1 MLKKQLKFF
10 IVIGAISGLFLVL
23 SYFLNV
29 PSVKADDSML
39 IRELL
44 FTVEDSQGDAIGVKI
59 MENPQRLPPLLW
71 YNQNVSNPASPS
83 YFAVDNY
90 YALRDGRTV
99 YVGAPNLDNTS
110 GYEISSY
117 IYIFSYNEGASSETI
132 NIFNQLLENLRF
144 NHNINNLT
152 EKRELQR
159 DLLRIYDFSEIENS
173 LNNYYNSSRRYPA
186 LSSGTYVLG
195 KTYTTWPSWQY
206 TLSSELGQSL
216 PVDPINRFNGSC
228 SACPDNTS
236 QPDYQCSGTCY
247 NPMTGDFIHPN
258 GSHVYEYYA
267 PQDISCDGQGYS
279 LYANLEYKPD
289 TSDVV
294 WLGALPTENIIID
307 QDDSLGTYN
316 YSISQGIGECG
327 NGILNMCEECECNSG
342 GLVCTEGN
350 FMPEKTCLDLGL
362 GAGIYASGLQCVN
375 CHWRREVCDKMDL
388 GANCTA
394 DAQCLSGY
402 CSDGVCCDTSCQG
415 LCQSCNNNGICQLVG
430 YGDDPRNV
438 CAEGDCSL
446 GFCDG
451 FGSCELGS
459 AGNPICK
466 YCSVDGQYLN
476 TPSGEDYNNACGDN
490 DIANCETGYCDGFGS
505 CSYYP
510 EGFICADC
518 KKCGVYGI
526 DDPLCDFV
534 PEDTDWGFNFVC
546 DADGNFVC
554 YNDWANCDNDWSNG
568 CETYLLTDNEHC
580 GGCNQPCNSEEFCVL
595 GNCLVYQSG
604 GTVNYAGKDYHIVLI
619 GGQEWF
625 LENLDVGSRIDGADD
640 QGIDCS
646 SLAAIEKYC
655 YANNEANCTISGAL
669 YQWDQAMCGSTI
681 DGAQGICPDGWHIP
695 TDEDYK
701 TLEMYLGMTEAEADN
716 ENWRGTTEGDELK
729 ADGLCF
735 DRIPCGTS
743 GFNALTTSIRNIN
756 GTFSP
761 IITNGSAYF
770 WSSSLVNDS
779 RAWSRATGFGTIKNV
794 LRAKSFK
801 IVGYSIRCL
810 KD

>member
-1 MLKKQLKFF
+1 MTNIMFKKRLKIF
-10 IVIGAISGLFLVL
+10 IIIGTIGSLFLVL

-451 FGSCELGS
+451 FGSCELES
-459 AGNPICK
+459 AGISCGTCQ
-466 YCSVDGQYLN
+466 YCSVDGQCLN
-476 TPSGEDYNNACGDN
+476 TPSGEDYGTDVGGDCVDN
-490 DIANCETGYCDGFGS
+490 TANCEAGYCDGYGS
-505 CSYYP
+505 CSYCP
-510 EGFICADC
+510 EGFVCDDC
-518 KKCGVYGI
+518 KKCSNQT
-526 DDPLCDFV
+526 PSTCNLV
-534 PEDTDWGFNFVC
+534 PSGTDWGTNFVC
-546 DADGNFVC
+546 NASGNFTC
-554 YNDWANCDNDWSNG
+554 YNNWANCDSDWANGCESYLLTNNQHCGACYQACHDNQICLGGNCACNADWGDCDSNVLNG
-568 CETYLLTDNEHC
+568 CETYLLNDFNHCGSCPNSCITHQICHLGDCVCGADWGDCDEDPANGCEIDLSSTFEHC
-580 GGCNQPCNSEEFCVL
+580 GSCGNSCSESEACSEGICVDPPLGGGCSGQPVGASCGYHMQCDVSSDCVCEENWGDCNNDETDGCETNLLTTWLHCDMCNNAC
-595 GNCLVYQSG
+595 GNDEIC
-604 GTVNYAGKDYHIVLI
+604 
-619 GGQEWF
+619 
-625 LENLDVGSRIDGADD
+625 ENGECID
-640 QGIDCS
+640 QGGGG
-646 SLAAIEKYC
+646 
-655 YANNEANCTISGAL
+655 SG
-669 YQWDQAMCGSTI
+669 S
-681 DGAQGICPDGWHIP
+681 
-695 TDEDYK
+695 
-701 TLEMYLGMTEAEADN
+701 
-716 ENWRGTTEGDELK
+716 
-729 ADGLCF
+729 
-735 DRIPCGTS
+735 
-743 GFNALTTSIRNIN
+743 
-756 GTFSP
+756 
-761 IITNGSAYF
+761 
-770 WSSSLVNDS
+770 
-779 RAWSRATGFGTIKNV
+779 
-794 LRAKSFK
+794 
-801 IVGYSIRCL
+801 
-810 KD
+810 